1 MRSSV
6 EALEGNKVKVS
17 VEVDEAE
24 FDKAIDA
31 AFRKIARQTRIPG
44 FRPGKAP
51 RRILEARLGADVA
64 REEAIRD
71 ALPDYYIK
79 ALEEQDVDAIAAP
92 EIEITSGQ
100 DSGPIQFEAV
110 VEIRPQVSVAG
121 YQGLRVT
128 VPALRRDD
136 VTREIDLIEEVARID
151 GMDRLP
157 ATLPARRGAA
167 GRLTHRQRVRRAA
180 EDALAQRGL
189 HEIAG
194 WSFTDP
200 SLADRLRLPPG
211 HEMRRTVRLEN
222 PLSETHSV
230 LRPTLL
236 GSLLDAAA
244 HNVAHNGPDVAI
256 FESGTVFRARADG
269 HGVDEHHALGALLT
283 GALQARS
290 WRGAPAESDFFA
302 AKGLLAALL
311 DSLRVGWSAIPHEW
325 PFLHP
330 GRSAAVLI
338 GDRQVG
344 FLGELHPLVARSWD
358 LERTASFVID
368 LEAAA
373 AASPEAVLFEPFP
386 AVPPLRQDLAV
397 TMPRGVPAEQVLA
410 RAREAGGELLEAVH
424 VFDVYEGEQVG
435 AGRRSLALA
444 LSFRAPGRTLTDED
458 VAPVRERIVAAIG
471 ELGGE
476 LRG

>member
-1 MRSSV
+1 MGGERSEMDPGTTRVLLEVGPWSGPNIHRTSSLLALRS
-6 EALEGNKVKVS
+6 EASARFEKGLQPEQGMHAQAVAS
-17 VEVDEAE
+17 RLLQSCAGAE
-24 FDKAIDA
+24 LAPGTIDVA
-31 AFRKIARQTRIPG
+31 WTPT
-44 FRPGKAP
+44 PP
-51 RRILEARLGADVA
+51 RTLLLREARVRAILGIPVERRRQAAILGALDF
-64 REEAIRD
+64 
-71 ALPDYYIK
+71 
-79 ALEEQDVDAIAAP
+79 QTQP
-92 EIEITSGQ
+92 EPE
-100 DSGPIQFEAV
+100 
-110 VEIRPQVSVAG
+110 
-121 YQGLRVT
+121 GLRVT

-136 VTREIDLIEEVARID
+136 VTREIDLIEEVPRID
-151 GMDRLP
+151 GWARLP

-189 HEIAG
+189 PEIAG

-397 TMPRGVPAEQVLA
+397 TMPRGRPAEQVLA
-410 RAREAGGELLEAVH
+410 RA
-424 VFDVYEGEQVG
+424 
-435 AGRRSLALA
+435 
-444 LSFRAPGRTLTDED
+444 
-458 VAPVRERIVAAIG
+458 
-471 ELGGE
+471 
-476 LRG
+476 